1 MVLKFCKVVVVSLGL
16 LLPVSAIAS
25 PSISISY
32 TLVPMGGNSYKYVY
46 SITNNGTLTGSAP
59 VQLFDILFDTS
70 QYQESSLQIVTPPN
84 LNAQWSQ
91 EILTGI
97 PPAIPAAYDALA
109 LAGGV
114 PAGTTVTGFAVQFT
128 WQGTGTPGPQP
139 FEIYD
144 PVSFA
149 LLQSGQTT
157 SAPVSVPAA
166 SVLSLILI
174 SVGLAL
180 TVAYQTRTR
189 SLWQVRASARL
200 E

>member
-1 MVLKFCKVVVVSLGL
+1 MVPKFCKVVVSLSL
-16 LLPVSAIAS
+16 LLPVSAVAS

-70 QYQESSLQIVTPPN
+70 QYQESSLQIVTPAN

-97 PPAIPAAYDALA
+97 PPAVPAAYDALA

-128 WQGTGTPGPQP
+128 WLGSGTPGSQP
-139 FEIYD
+139 FQIYD
-144 PVSFA
+144 PTTFT

-174 SVGLAL
+174 SFGLAL
-180 TVAYQTRTR
+180 TVAFQTRIWNLR
-189 SLWQVRASARL
+189 QIRASAPV